1 MPSRLWGRDKRN
13 GRRAPK
19 LIWKEIMVF
28 RKKIEKSKIS
38 KNRSRDLKSS
48 DLDSPPVSHGFFD
61 KIFPRGTFF
70 ENFDFFV
77 GDFFFWILDFF
88 LYSGHKG
95 EKKFWTLKNS
105 GLVRPCQKISKH
117 SSKKR
122 GSRKR
127 LNIHRRVLWEKKTFF

>member
-1 MPSRLWGRDKRN
+1 MSKVQAQN
-13 GRRAPK
+13 TIK
-19 LIWKEIMVF
+19 IMVF

-70 ENFDFFV
+70 ENFDFLV
-77 GDFFFWILDFF
+77 GEFFFWILDFF

-95 EKKFWTLKNS
+95 EKKFCTMKNS
-105 GLVRPCQKISKH
+105 
-117 SSKKR
+117 
-122 GSRKR
+122 
-127 LNIHRRVLWEKKTFF
+127 RVGASMCVF